1 MNGWQAPT
9 IGNRPMTTNKLQ
21 NHQNK
26 QRGNFRSENRVG
38 DFGTVITA
46 MITPFKTDG
55 SVNYQLAAELATHL
69 VNNGTDTLVICG
81 TTGESPTLTWDE
93 EYQLFVEILQA
104 VAGKAKVIAGC
115 GSNSTKEA
123 IAATQKAAKIGVH
136 GSLQVVPYYNKPPQA
151 GLYRHFQAIAQA
163 CPDLPMLLYNI
174 PGRTG
179 QNLSPETVA
188 SLAEIDNIVGIKE
201 ASGSLD
207 QASEIRRLTP
217 SEFQI
222 YAGDDSL
229 TLPLLAVGA
238 KGVVSVASHL
248 VGNQIQQMIQ
258 AFEVGKNQTALDIH
272 LQLFPL
278 FKVLFLTTNP
288 IPLKEAL
295 KLQGWEVGDTRPPL
309 CEAEPEI
316 RQKLEAVLKKLSL
329 I

>member
-1 MNGWQAPT
+1 MGEF
-9 IGNRPMTTNKLQ
+9 G
-21 NHQNK
+21 
-26 QRGNFRSENRVG
+26 RVL
-38 DFGTVITA
+38 TA

-55 SVNYQLAAELATHL
+55 SVNYEVAAELAVHL
-69 VNNGTDTLVICG
+69 ANNGTDTLVVCG
-81 TTGESPTLTWDE
+81 TTGESPTLSWEE

-151 GLYRHFQAIAQA
+151 GLYQHFQAIAQG
-163 CPDLPMLLYNI
+163 CPDLPLLLYNI

-179 QNLSPETVA
+179 QNLNPETVVR
-188 SLAEIDNIVGIKE
+188 LAEIKNIVGIKE
-201 ASGSLD
+201 ASGNLD

-217 SEFQI
+217 KEFHI

-229 TLPLLAVGA
+229 TLPLLAIGA

-248 VGNQIQQMIQ
+248 VGNQLQQMIQ
-258 AFEVGKNQTALDIH
+258 AFSAGKIEVASDIH

-278 FKVLFLTTNP
+278 FKALFLTTNP
-288 IPLKEAL
+288 IPVKHAL
-295 KLQGWEVGDTRPPL
+295 KLQGWEVGSTRLPL
-309 CEAEPEI
+309 CETEPEVS
-316 RQKLEAVLKKLSL
+316 QKLEAVMKKLDL

>member
-1 MNGWQAPT
+1 
-9 IGNRPMTTNKLQ
+9 
-21 NHQNK
+21 
-26 QRGNFRSENRVG
+26 
-38 DFGTVITA
+38 
-46 MITPFKTDG
+46 MITPFKADG
-55 SVNYQLAAELATHL
+55 SVNYEVAGKLAANL
-69 VNNGTDTLVICG
+69 VDNGTDTLVICG
-81 TTGESPTLTWDE
+81 TTGESPTLSWDE
-93 EYQLFVEILQA
+93 EYQLFVEVLQA

-123 IAATQKAAKIGVH
+123 IAATEKAARIGVH

-151 GLYRHFQAIAQA
+151 GLYKHFQAIAQA

-179 QNLSPETVA
+179 QNLSPETVVQ
-188 SLAEIDNIVGIKE
+188 LAQIDNIVGIKE
-201 ASGSLD
+201 ASGNLD

-217 SEFQI
+217 QEFQI

-248 VGNQIQQMIQ
+248 VGNQLKQMIES
-258 AFEVGKNQTALDIH
+258 FNVGNIQIATEIH

-278 FKVLFLTTNP
+278 FKALFLTTNP
-288 IPLKEAL
+288 IPVKQAL
-295 KLQGWEVGDTRPPL
+295 KLQGWNVGSVRPPL
-309 CEAEPEI
+309 CEADAEI
-316 RQKLEAVLKKLSL
+316 CQKLEDVLHKLSL